1 MNVRKKA
8 FAIIV
13 TVLVLT
19 GTGSIAIGAAFPRQ
33 VFVEVTSE
41 DLVAQKDIAGLAEVP
56 AGGIL
61 TMILG
66 SNPTTGFSWN
76 KVAQI
81 GDQAVLQETE
91 NKYSEQEMSGVVGA
105 GRREVWTFKAL
116 EPGTTTIRME
126 YSQPWA
132 GGEKGAWTFQ
142 LTVVVR

>member
-1 MNVRKKA
+1 MSARRKILMIMLGVLA
-8 FAIIV
+8 V
-13 TVLVLT
+13 TGVW
-19 GTGSIAIGAAFPRQ
+19 SIATGAAFPKQ
-33 VFVEVTSE
+33 VFVEVTS
-41 DLVAQKDIAGLAEVP
+41 DQFGAQNEVVGMTEVP

-66 SNPTTGFSWN
+66 SNPATGFSWN

-81 GDQAVLQETE
+81 GDEAVLQATE
-91 NKYSEQEMSGVVGA
+91 NKYSEQEINGVVGA
-105 GRREVWTFKAL
+105 GGRETWTFKAL

-132 GGEKGAWTFQ
+132 DGEKAAWTFQ